1 MSENESGSGTPG
13 NREVAHRLFAAEYDD
28 ATYSYS
34 ESDEERAPNYVV
46 TPTGARVNRL
56 FAVGVLTE
64 VGQAGE
70 TMLRAR
76 VADPTGAFV
85 IYAGQYQPDAMAF
98 LDNAEPPAF
107 VAVTGK
113 ARTFQPE
120 DSDQVFTSIRPEE
133 INEIDSETRDRWTV
147 TTAERTLERVATV
160 TTALDTDQTGDE
172 LRDMLREM
180 DVDPSFAAGI
190 PIALDQY
197 DTTRA
202 YLADVQRLALDAI
215 RIVADEID
223 AVDDLALAPDEGT
236 GRGSIEPAI
245 DRMSISTPHTTD
257 TDTPDTSSTQ
267 ERSATTT
274 PSSSTPSTSSSPAST
289 DEETTTAQRQESE
302 TETEPAPTDETT
314 ADQAEPT
321 LTEHTQ
327 PESTQTESVE
337 EASASTE
344 SSPEPSDE
352 FDPEEFELDE
362 EVRQEVESEYGTEF
376 STASEVDSP
385 GEAEGE
391 MNDSDVETSRETETD
406 VETSFDD
413 ITDTDETTTQPTFDA
428 DTTAPETE
436 SESESESESELEPEE
451 PEPAPEESPSVD
463 EPATAADTT
472 PTDTDI
478 STETETNTET
488 DADTESETA
497 AEDVNL
503 EAVLLET
510 MDDLNDGDGA
520 DHETLVEQVSEK
532 AGVSNGAVENEIQ
545 EALMSGQCYEPND
558 GKLKPI

>member
-1 MSENESGSGTPG
+1 MSESENRSGTPG

-120 DSDQVFTSIRPEE
+120 DSDQVFTSVRPEE
-133 INEIDSETRDRWTV
+133 ISEVDSETRDRWTV

-160 TTALDTDQTGDE
+160 ATALNTGQTGDE
-172 LRDMLREM
+172 LRDTLREKG
-180 DVDPSFAAGI
+180 VDPSFAAGI
-190 PIALDQY
+190 PIALEQY

-223 AVDDLALAPDEGT
+223 AVDDLVLAPDEGD
-236 GRGSIEPAI
+236 GSGSIEPAI
-245 DRMSISTPHTTD
+245 DTMSISTPLTTD
-257 TDTPDTSSTQ
+257 TDTPDTSEQ
-267 ERSATTT
+267 SAMTS
-274 PSSSTPSTSSSPAST
+274 PSSSPVSA
-289 DEETTTAQRQESE
+289 DETTTTAQRQESE
-302 TETEPAPTDETT
+302 TETESAPTEETT
-314 ADQAEPT
+314 ADQTEPT

-327 PESTQTESVE
+327 PDSTRTESDE
-337 EASASTE
+337 ESSASTE
-344 SSPEPSDE
+344 SSPETSDE

-385 GEAEGE
+385 GEAAVE
-391 MNDSDVETSRETETD
+391 MNDSDDEVSSETEG
-406 VETSFDD
+406 EPSFDD
-413 ITDTDETTTQPTFDA
+413 MTFESDTTTEPG
-428 DTTAPETE
+428 
-436 SESESESESELEPEE
+436 SESESEPEE
-451 PEPAPEESPSVD
+451 QLAVD
-463 EPATAADTT
+463 EPTTTADNT
-472 PTDTDI
+472 P
-478 STETETNTET
+478 TET
-488 DADTESETA
+488 DTGTETGTDTETDIDTEPATA

-520 DHETLVEQVSEK
+520 DHETLVEQVSEA
-532 AGVSNGAVENEIQ
+532 AGVSDDAVDDAIQ

>member
-1 MSENESGSGTPG
+1 MSESESGSGTPG

-85 IYAGQYQPDAMAF
+85 IYAGQYQPEAMAF
-98 LDNAEPPAF
+98 LDNVEPPAF

-120 DSDQVFTSIRPEE
+120 DSDQVFTSVRPEE
-133 INEIDSETRDRWTV
+133 ISEVDSETRDRWTV

-160 TTALDTDQTGDE
+160 TTALNTGQTDDE
-172 LRDMLREM
+172 LRDTLREQG
-180 DVDPSFAAGI
+180 VDPSFAAGI
-190 PIALDQY
+190 PIALEQY

-223 AVDDLALAPDEGT
+223 AVDDLTLAPNEGD
-236 GRGSIEPAI
+236 GSGSMEPTI
-245 DRMSISTPHTTD
+245 DRMSISTPLTTD
-257 TDTPDTSSTQ
+257 TDTLDTS
-267 ERSATTT
+267 EPSATTT
-274 PSSSTPSTSSSPAST
+274 SSPSSSTQSPSSSSGSA

-302 TETEPAPTDETT
+302 TETESAPTEEATT
-314 ADQAEPT
+314 DQAEST

-337 EASASTE
+337 EESASTE
-344 SSPEPSDE
+344 SPPETSDE

-385 GEAEGE
+385 GEAEIE
-391 MNDSDVETSRETETD
+391 VSDSD
-406 VETSFDD
+406 
-413 ITDTDETTTQPTFDA
+413 DETTTQPTFDA

-436 SESESESESELEPEE
+436 SELEPEE
-451 PEPAPEESPSVD
+451 PPEPAPEESPSVD
-463 EPATAADTT
+463 EPATAADNT
-472 PTDTDI
+472 PTETDI
-478 STETETNTET
+478 GTETEINTET
-488 DADTESETA
+488 DLGTETDTDTEPETA

-503 EAVLLET
+503 DAVLLET

-520 DHETLVEQVSEK
+520 DRETLVEQVSEK
-532 AGVSNGAVENEIQ
+532 AGVSNDAVDDAIQ